1 MRSLHLELACRT
13 TVTSALDIAQ
23 KTSEP
28 AMAVE
33 LNDGRIITGKTSPL
47 LGAAAAALLNALK
60 ELANIAD
67 PINLI
72 SPTVIEPIQKLKVD
86 HMGNHNPRLH
96 TDEILIALAICAVT
110 DVNAAQAMDQL
121 EKLRGCEAHSSV
133 ILSSVDEGVF
143 AKLGVNLTCEPSYQ
157 TNKLYHK

>member
-1 MRSLHLELACRT
+1 M
-13 TVTSALDIAQ
+13 
-23 KTSEP
+23 
-28 AMAVE
+28 
-33 LNDGRIITGKTSPL
+33 
-47 LGAAAAALLNALK
+47 NALK

-143 AKLGVNLTCEPSYQ
+143 AKLGVNLTCEPCYQ
-157 TNKLYHK
+157 TNKLYHKP